1 MLVPYQQWIN
11 INLGNYIYV
20 GLLPASMIT
29 YGTLMGFESNGIPFS
44 FYNCDGNPNSYF
56 ALYSDL
62 NTTSY
67 SSYIAN
73 ADISINWVDSS
84 KSDPVGSHMPL
95 SYFYF
100 AEMHEGGCGCYYQS
114 NQFSNYYG
122 MAIGLK

>member
-1 MLVPYQQWIN
+1 MPYEQAIN

-20 GLLPASMIT
+20 GLLPATMINF
-29 YGTLMGFESNGIPFS
+29 GTFMGFKSNKIPFS
-44 FYNCDGNPNSYF
+44 FYNGDGNTNSYF

-67 SSYIAN
+67 SSYIYSSY
-73 ADISINWVDSS
+73 DISINWVDSS

-100 AEMHEGGCGCYYQS
+100 AEMHQGGGGCYYQS
-114 NQFSNYYG
+114 NQFLNYYG
-122 MAIGLK
+122 IAIGLK